1 MRILVSGVGSELGAQ
16 IALRLRADGHE
27 VLAARRKAGP
37 IDTQLEAAGCG
48 LVTLDLADIDSVR
61 ALAPELD
68 AAVLTPIL
76 TISATAAQVLAEAG
90 VERGVVFS
98 SNNVAVVPD
107 DPVYAALA
115 EGEADVVQAAPGWAV
130 LRPTMIYGYPGD
142 GNLSRLLAA
151 FARWPILPVP
161 GPVDALQQ
169 PVHVEDLARIAAALV
184 TGGWPASGRVAVGGP
199 DMVSHRE
206 LVGLARQAVNGQ
218 VLPVPPALARIGAA
232 LLRPAGIGRPQI
244 DRLTLDK
251 QAVDPAEIP
260 PNVAPRIGLAE
271 GLADLARQMGL
282 TPPDR

>member
-16 IALRLRADGHE
+16 IALRLRSDGHD
-27 VLAARRKAGP
+27 VLAARRRAGP
-37 IDTQLEAAGCG
+37 IDTQLEAAGCS
-48 LVTLDLADIDSVR
+48 LIELDLADVVAVR
-61 ALAPELD
+61 ALATELD

-76 TISATAAQVLAEAG
+76 TVSAVAARALAEAG
-90 VERGVVFS
+90 VERGVVLS

-115 EGEADVVQAAPGWAV
+115 AADAEVMQVAPGWAV

-169 PVHVEDLARIAAALV
+169 PIHVEDLAMIAAALA
-184 TGGWPASGRVAVGGP
+184 TGTWRATGRLAVGGP
-199 DMVSHRE
+199 DLVSHRV
-206 LVGLARQAVNGQ
+206 LVDLARRAVNGQ
-218 VLPVPPALARIGAA
+218 VLPVPLTLARIGAA
-232 LLRPAGIGRPQI
+232 LLRPAGVGQAQL

-251 QAVDPAEIP
+251 QAVDPADIP
-260 PNVAPRIGLAE
+260 VEFAPRIGLAE
-271 GLADLARQMGL
+271 GLAGLARQMGL